1 MTATL
6 LDLPL
11 FMLYSEN
18 KLAKHSRGQLSY
30 LEGTFTGRLND
41 LNDLTD
47 EIQLHRSHPCLQT
60 PKMYMGTLTF
70 KFYTKILLNQ
80 TKFQWTNE

>member
-11 FMLYSEN
+11 FMFYSEN